1 MHGDATHAGL
11 DVLARDRYDLL
22 VIGGGIHGLLTAYD
36 ASLRGVSVALV
47 ERGDYGGGLSFNHQR
62 TIHGGLRAMQSGNV
76 GKTLEQIR
84 ERRAWAIMAPHLVR
98 PLPFLVGTYRWTK
111 RSRTALRLGFA
122 AYDYLGR
129 RRNDHVSPE
138 LHLPK
143 ARLESAAATRRLFP
157 GVSEPGLSGGAI
169 WYDYQTVHP
178 DRLIWA
184 VALAAAEQG
193 AHLANHTEAVGVLR
207 EGGRVVGAKVR
218 DAITGAE
225 ADVRAA
231 VTVVAAGSGL
241 GGFLGQAGLDGAPP
255 LLRAMNLLVDRPAR
269 DIAMVARGSS
279 GRMLTAVPWRGRVLI
294 GTHQS
299 AAFIERP
306 EARPP
311 VEAVDA
317 FLSDLNDTFPVF
329 KVTRHDVRMVHHGL
343 TPATSHGGR
352 TDLLAEFRVVRHA
365 GEAQGLISLVGVKF
379 TTARHA
385 AERAVDAACAAIG
398 RPSGRCRTGTM
409 PLPFAG
415 VADVEG
421 RLLETLREIGLT
433 LDRDILA
440 HLSGWYGT
448 EASAVLH
455 HAREANLVDR
465 LTPQSPVLAGEI
477 SYAVARASAR
487 RLGDAVLRR
496 TPLGSAGHP
505 GAPALER
512 AAAVMAD
519 RLGWDPARVD
529 QELAAVEGL
538 YPAAI
543 FAAESQPTARC

>member
-1 MHGDATHAGL
+1 MHDDAIIVGL
-11 DVLARDRYDLL
+11 DALARDHHDLL

-36 ASLRGVSVALV
+36 ASLRGLSVALV
-47 ERGDYGGGLSFNHQR
+47 ERGDFGGGLSSNHQR
-62 TIHGGLRAMQSGNV
+62 TLHGGLRALQAGNV
-76 GKTLEQIR
+76 GKTLEQVR

-98 PLPFLVGTYRWTK
+98 PLPFIVGTYRWTK
-111 RSRTALRLGFA
+111 RSRTVLRVGFK
-122 AYDYLGR
+122 AYDLLGR
-129 RRNDHVSPE
+129 RRNDDVPPE

-157 GVSEPGLSGGAI
+157 GVSEQGLSGGAI

-178 DRLIWA
+178 DRLAWT
-184 VALAAAEQG
+184 VVLAATEQG
-193 AHLANHTEAVGVLR
+193 AHLANHAEAVGLIR
-207 EGGRVVGAKVR
+207 EGGRIAGARVR

-225 ADVRAA
+225 MDVRAS

-241 GGFLGQAGLDGAPP
+241 SGVLGLAGLDGAPP
-255 LLRAMNLLVDRPAR
+255 LLRAMNVLIDRPAR

-299 AAFIERP
+299 AGFIDRP
-306 EARPP
+306 ETRPP

-329 KVTRHDVRMVHHGL
+329 KVTRHDVKLVHHGL
-343 TPATSHGGR
+343 TPATSRSGR
-352 TDLLAEFRVVRHA
+352 TDLLPEFQVVKYS
-365 GEAQGLISLVGVKF
+365 GDAQGLISLVGVKF

-385 AERAVDAACAAIG
+385 AERVVDAVCADTS
-398 RPSGRCRTGTM
+398 RPKGRCRTGTM
-409 PLPFAG
+409 PLPYAG

-421 RLLETLREIGLT
+421 RLLETLRDIGLS
-433 LDRDILA
+433 LDRDVLA
-440 HLSGWYGT
+440 HMAGWYGT
-448 EASAVLH
+448 EASDVLH
-455 HAREANLVDR
+455 HARQADLLDR

-477 SYAVARASAR
+477 SYAVARGAAR
-487 RLGDAVLRR
+487 RLSDAVLRR

-505 GAPALER
+505 GSAALEG
-512 AAAVMAD
+512 AAAIMAE
-519 RLGWDPARVD
+519 RLGWDRARVD
-529 QELAAVEGL
+529 QELAAVESL

-543 FAAESQPTARC
+543 FATESNPTARY